1 LSDDGSILGII
12 FPLSRQ
18 HIDRFFDGGKTVFV
32 KFFDRQPTPSRLHRG
47 AKLFFYQ
54 SGGGRAL
61 VGDAEITEVSSGTL
75 DMVWNRFG
83 ERLFLT
89 KDELEAYVGDRQGIQ
104 MTILV
109 LEDARKYAVPLTLSH
124 SLTMA
129 GQYMTKQLHRK
140 LNQSC
145 DVKFP
150 ESSS

>member
-1 LSDDGSILGII
+1 M
-12 FPLSRQ
+12 
-18 HIDRFFDGGKTVFV
+18 FV
-32 KFFDRQPTPSRLHRG
+32 KFFGKQRTPSRLHRR

-54 SGGGRAL
+54 SGGGKTL

-89 KDELEAYVGDRQGIQ
+89 KHELEAYVGDRQNIQ

-109 LEDARKYAVPLTLSH
+109 LDNARRYAVPLTLDH

-129 GQYMTKQLHRK
+129 GQYMTKQLHHE
-140 LNQSC
+140 LNQSRN
-145 DVKFP
+145 V
-150 ESSS
+150 